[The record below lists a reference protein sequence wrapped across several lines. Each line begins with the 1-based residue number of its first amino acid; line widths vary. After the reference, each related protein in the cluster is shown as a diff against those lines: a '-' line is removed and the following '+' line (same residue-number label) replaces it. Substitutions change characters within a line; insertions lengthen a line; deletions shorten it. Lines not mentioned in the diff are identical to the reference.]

1 MKVAITVTNS
11 TGSPILEP
19 RFGRAPFFLILDTE
33 SNEMAYI
40 ENPATEEN
48 HGAGVM
54 AAQTLSDA
62 GVTLAVSGKY
72 GPNGHRALKQM
83 GIDCFVFGNFS
94 TVEDI
99 HQAINTQTLTPFDA

>member
-19 RFGRAPFFLILDTE
+19 RFGRAPFFLIIDTE

-54 AAQTLSDA
+54 AAQTLSDT
-62 GVTLAVSGKY
+62 GVTLVVSGKY
-72 GPNGHRALKQM
+72 GPNGYRALHQM
-83 GIDCFVFGNFS
+83 GIDCFVFNNLS
-94 TVEDI
+94 TIEDI
-99 HQAINTQTLTPFDA
+99 RQAITAQTLKPFDA

>member
-33 SNEMAYI
+33 SNEIAYM
-40 ENPATEEN
+40 ENSATEES

-72 GPNGHRALKQM
+72 GPNGYRALQQM
-83 GIDCFVFGNFS
+83 GIDCYVFGSLS
-94 TVEDI
+94 TVEEI
-99 HQAINTQTLTPFDA
+99 HQAITAQTLQQFDA

>member
-33 SNEMAYI
+33 TNEMAYI
-40 ENPATEEN
+40 VNPATEEN

-72 GPNGHRALKQM
+72 GPNGYRALQQM
-83 GIDCFVFGNFS
+83 GIDCLVFGNLS

-99 HQAINTQTLTPFDA
+99 RQAIATQTLKPFSA

>member
-1 MKVAITVTNS
+1 MKVAITVANS

-33 SNEMAYI
+33 SNEIAYI

-62 GVTLAVSGKY
+62 GVTIAVSGKF
-72 GPNGHRALKQM
+72 GPNGYRALQQM
-83 GIDCFVFGNFS
+83 GIDCFVFDKLS

-99 HQAINTQTLTPFDA
+99 RQAINDQNLKPFDA